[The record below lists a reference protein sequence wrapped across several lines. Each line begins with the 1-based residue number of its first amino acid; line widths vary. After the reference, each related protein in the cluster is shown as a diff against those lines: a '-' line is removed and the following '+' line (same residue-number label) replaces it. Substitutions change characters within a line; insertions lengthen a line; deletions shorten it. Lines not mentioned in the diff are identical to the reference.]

1 MRLMLHGGSG
11 HDGGFF
17 CISPAH
23 PQPPPQSSPEKEHR
37 IFSAHRRRACIPR
50 SGQRVFHLAQQQR
63 LFFAAPHAPAPASCP
78 PARPPELSAL
88 PRPTDIVSPRPG
100 RGPDVTKK
108 AGHGSNRQER
118 ERNISSSCGPGG
130 LCFLHAGTLP
140 FPLILWRHPCHTPS
154 LSLLFPAALC

>member
-11 HDGGFF
+11 HDGAFF
-17 CISPAH
+17 CIPRLIRSPRRRAAR
-23 PQPPPQSSPEKEHR
+23 KKHR

-50 SGQRVFHLAQQQR
+50 SGRRVFRPAQQQR
-63 LFFAAPHAPAPASCP
+63 LFFAAPHAPAPAFCP
-78 PARPPELSAL
+78 PARPPEPSGL
-88 PRPTDIVSPRPG
+88 PRSADIAPAHPC

-140 FPLILWRHPCHTPS
+140 SPLILWRHPCHIPS